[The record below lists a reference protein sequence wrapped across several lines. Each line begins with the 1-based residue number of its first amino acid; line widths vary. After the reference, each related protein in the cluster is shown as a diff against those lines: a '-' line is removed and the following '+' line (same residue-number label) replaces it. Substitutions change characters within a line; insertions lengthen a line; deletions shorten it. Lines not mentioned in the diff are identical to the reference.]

1 MAGAF
6 AGDGEAVKLARETDR
21 EIADVDHLLHFA
33 EALLQDL
40 AGFEGDEAAERLLV
54 GAQLFAEQAHEFA
67 AARRRHVA
75 PGAEGF
81 DAALAILVSM
91 AAASSNATRPISA
104 PSMGE

>member
-40 AGFEGDEAAERLLV
+40 AGFEADETAERVLV
-54 GAQLFAEQAHEFA
+54 GAQLFAQQAHELA
-67 AARRRHVA
+67 AARRRHSRQARKASAARA
-75 PGAEGF
+75 PAQLG
-81 DAALAILVSM
+81 SPT
-91 AAASSNATRPISA
+91 ATLP
-104 PSMGE
+104 